1 MRRRV
6 FVTLAGIT
14 ARLLTVQANQLGKT
28 LRIALLAVVVLLV
41 VPPVSHAQ
49 SAKTIS
55 RLCLLL
61 FRPYALGK
69 QPGVDKF
76 LRTLRDL
83 GYVDGRSIIVDYLSA
98 GGRNEQFPTLAAE
111 CVRRKADVIVPATT
125 PAAQA
130 ARDATQTIP
139 IVMLPLGDPVRTDL
153 VASLARPGAN
163 VTGTSF
169 MVTELAAKRLELL
182 KEAVPGISRV
192 LVLTYLADPIA
203 RLQVKAMKE
212 ASRSLGV
219 TLQIHDIRTADDIP
233 AAFDAAAG
241 EGADGLIQTD
251 ATIFIVNRARVIE
264 LASRHRLPAMYAWP
278 VFVRDGGL
286 MAFSADLDELEQ
298 GSARYVDRI
307 LKGEKPADLPVQQ
320 PTKFHLLVNLK
331 AAKALGLTIPL
342 GFLARA
348 ELIQ

>member
-6 FVTLAGIT
+6 FVTFARVI
-14 ARLLTVQANQLGKT
+14 ARLLTIQPTPPEKV
-28 LRIALLAVVVLLV
+28 LRIALLAGLVLLAT
-41 VPPVSHAQ
+41 PPVSHGQ
-49 SAKTIS
+49 PAKTTP

-83 GYVDGRSIIVDYLSA
+83 GYDGRSINIDYLSA
-98 GGRNEQFPTLAAE
+98 DGRNERFPSLAAE
-111 CVRRKADVIVPATT
+111 CVRRRSEVIVPATT

-139 IVMLPLGDPVRTDL
+139 IVMLPLGDPVGTGL
-153 VASLARPGAN
+153 VESLARPGAN
-163 VTGTSF
+163 VTGTTV

-192 LVLTYLADPIA
+192 LVLTYLIDPIA

-219 TLQIHDIRTADDIP
+219 TLQIHDIRTADDLP

-241 EGADGLIQTD
+241 EGADGLMQTD
-251 ATIFIVNRARVIE
+251 ATIFTVNRARLIE

-278 VFVRDGGL
+278 AFVRDGGL
-286 MAFSADLDELEQ
+286 MGLSPDLDELEQ
-298 GSARYVDRI
+298 GSARYVDRV
-307 LKGEKPADLPVQQ
+307 LRVRSRPTCRFSNRQNSNCSSTSKPPSSSASRYRRHSSPA
-320 PTKFHLLVNLK
+320 PT
-331 AAKALGLTIPL
+331 
-342 GFLARA
+342 
-348 ELIQ
+348 